1 MSNSNRYKR
10 EARLYKGER
19 VSVVIP
25 TRGRPQWVV
34 CAVESALRQS
44 CAPFEVIVVVDGPD
58 AETVRALEAFEDERL
73 QVIALGKN
81 VGGSEARNI
90 GTYAARGEWIAFLD
104 DDDWWMTDKLERQ
117 MQVAISVQVRFPIV
131 ASRLLAR
138 SPDSERI
145 LPRKPFKLG
154 DAVGDYLFFRHSF
167 AYGDGLLQTSTLLVK
182 RELLLEVPFL
192 KGLKRHQ
199 DWDWLLKIGAR
210 PDVEIV
216 MLPEALTVMRVEGQG
231 ASVSRTADW
240 ETSLAWAKQNRTL
253 MSARAYA
260 FFISTECVPRA
271 RKSGAGMYVLLRLFW
286 ECFSRGKPGWM
297 QMTLFISFS
306 AVPEK
311 ARKRLRNRT
320 MHAVAAIEHGN

>member
-1 MSNSNRYKR
+1 
-10 EARLYKGER
+10 LYRCER

-44 CAPFEVIVVVDGPD
+44 FAPFEVIVVVDGPD

-73 QVIALGKN
+73 QVIALDEN

-90 GTYAARGEWIAFLD
+90 GMYAARGEWIAFLD
-104 DDDWWMTDKLERQ
+104 DDDWWIAEKLEKQ
-117 MQVAISVQVRFPIV
+117 MQVAANVQARFPIV
-131 ASRLLAR
+131 TSRLLAR
-138 SPDSERI
+138 SPDNERI
-145 LPRKPFKLG
+145 FPRRLFKPG
-154 DAVGDYLFFRHSF
+154 DTVGDYLFCRHSF
-167 AYGDGLLQTSTLLVK
+167 TYGDGMLQTSTLLVK
-182 RELLLEVPFL
+182 RDLLLEAPFL

-199 DWDWLLKIGAR
+199 DWDWLLKMGGR
-210 PDVEIV
+210 PDVEIA

-240 ETSLAWAKQNRTL
+240 ETSLAWAKQNRAL

-271 RKSGAGMYVLLRLFW
+271 RKSGAGMYALLQLFW
-286 ECFSRGKPGWM
+286 ECFSRGKPGLM
-297 QMTLFISFS
+297 QMALFVSFS
-306 AVPEK
+306 AIPEK
-311 ARKRLRNRT
+311 ARKRLRKRT
-320 MHAVAAIEHGN
+320 IQAVTAMEHGS